1 MIVDLAMEKQRAKRQ
16 RPIRA
21 HGTPGQVAG
30 AATEYSPSSKLI
42 VQNGLPNCVL
52 PESPCPGHRT
62 LTPVGPE
69 QQLSSVSFM
78 PRGAS
83 VSAGTWQTLAW
94 PGVSD
99 RVASL
104 CRYDCAQGECHQ
116 RPLESAPSRAER
128 QREPCTVSAAAF
140 LRSSSLSSS
149 PFFASEN
156 TEVVAHTMREERDE
170 WLHISF

>member
-42 VQNGLPNCVL
+42 VQNGLPNSVL
-52 PESPCPGHRT
+52 PERPRPGHRT

-78 PRGAS
+78 PRGAL
-83 VSAGTWQTLAW
+83 VDSAILRA
-94 PGVSD
+94 
-99 RVASL
+99 VATSIKRL
-104 CRYDCAQGECHQ
+104 PTA
-116 RPLESAPSRAER
+116 RAEQQAR
-128 QREPCTVSAAAF
+128 RLAKRALA
-140 LRSSSLSSS
+140 S
-149 PFFASEN
+149 PGRRNRAGR
-156 TEVVAHTMREERDE
+156 A
-170 WLHISF
+170 